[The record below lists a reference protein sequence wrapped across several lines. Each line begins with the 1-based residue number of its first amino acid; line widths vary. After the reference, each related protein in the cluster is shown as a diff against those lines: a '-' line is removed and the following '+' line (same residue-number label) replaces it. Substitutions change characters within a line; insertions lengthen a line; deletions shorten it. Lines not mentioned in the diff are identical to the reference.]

1 MSALDNLR
9 SPPRVRRVPASR
21 IVPYNAKNKAR
32 RNLFGPVDH
41 ELLENELND
50 SIKKINDE
58 KKEKWGFDFSK
69 GEPVEGSNIEWIN
82 INDDVKATSSSGEP
96 VDTLSF
102 NTKAFDGVEGFKLLP
117 SAEQPAQPVSSSP
130 DYIKAV
136 LNPQQSRKSNEITPS
151 SSVQKKRLLSR
162 TTTKVKCKRK
172 ITNSP
177 AFNEDK
183 TQPSIQSFFKKRKHV
198 PEPVK
203 KIGSA
208 DTAEE
213 SSPAA
218 KKPRTSETRL
228 STVR

>member
-41 ELLENELND
+41 ELLENELNE

-69 GEPVEGSNIEWIN
+69 GEPLEGSNVEWIT
-82 INDDVKATSSSGEP
+82 INDEVKATSSSSES
-96 VDTLSF
+96 VETLNF
-102 NTKAFDGVEGFKLLP
+102 NTKAFVGVEGFKLLP
-117 SAEQPAQPVSSSP
+117 TAEDPPEPVSSSP
-130 DYIKAV
+130 EFIKSV
-136 LNPQQSRKSNEITPS
+136 LNPTQTRKTDETTPS
-151 SSVQKKRLLSR
+151 SSAQKKRLLSR

-177 AFNEDK
+177 AFKEDK

-198 PEPVK
+198 PEPTK
-203 KIGSA
+203 KFGSN
-208 DTAEE
+208 EE
-213 SSPAA
+213 SSPVS

-228 STVR
+228 SSVR

>member
-1 MSALDNLR
+1 MSALDNIR

-69 GEPVEGSNIEWIN
+69 GEPVDGSNIEWIN
-82 INDDVKATSSSGEP
+82 INDEVTATSSSSEP
-96 VDTLSF
+96 VETLTF
-102 NTKAFDGVEGFKLLP
+102 NTKAFVGVEGFKLLP
-117 SAEQPAQPVSSSP
+117 SAEAPPQPVSSSP
-130 DYIKAV
+130 EFIKSV
-136 LNPQQSRKSNEITPS
+136 LNPQQTRKANETTPS

-172 ITNSP
+172 ITSSP
-177 AFNEDK
+177 GFKDDK

-198 PEPVK
+198 PEPIK
-203 KIGSA
+203 KIGSTE
-208 DTAEE
+208 D
-213 SSPAA
+213 SSPVS
-218 KKPRTSETRL
+218 KKPRTSETKL